1 MEREGKTERE
11 REAGREPREK
21 ERWREPHGR
30 KNECLNGI
38 RRAD

>member
-21 ERWREPHGR
+21 ERGREPHGR
-30 KNECLNGI
+30 KKECLNDI
-38 RRAD
+38 RIAD

>member
-21 ERWREPHGR
+21 ERGREPRGR
-30 KNECLNGI
+30 KKECLNGI
-38 RRAD
+38 RVAD

>member
-21 ERWREPHGR
+21 ERGREPHGR
-30 KNECLNGI
+30 KKECLNGI
-38 RRAD
+38 RIAD

>member
-30 KNECLNGI
+30 KKECLNGI
-38 RRAD
+38 RIAD